1 MMEIVLL
8 LLLLLVGI
16 FLSAFFSG
24 SETGFYRATRI
35 RFVLDALSGNLVA
48 RGLHWLSNNPAM
60 FVATTLIG
68 NNLAN
73 YATSAAIVL
82 VTGRLARGQD
92 IAELVATVAMS
103 PVVFVYGELLPK
115 YLFFHAPN
123 TLLRRAGGL
132 FLCFTLLFLPIA
144 ALLWSL
150 GRLLEG
156 LLGQTPLRL
165 RLTLARQELKEA
177 MQEGREAGVLRP
189 VQHDLAQN
197 LFAVAS
203 LEAAQF
209 SQPIV
214 RETVVTL
221 GGAKSAA
228 MRLARRHRSNVLLV
242 KSPDNGSLLGYVR
255 VIDLYLQEDEQV
267 TQVRPLLRVRKN
279 ESHVAALIRMRTS
292 GELLASVTNDKGD
305 VVGIVTIERLTRP
318 LVQGE

>member
-1 MMEIVLL
+1 MMEIPLL
-8 LLLLLVGI
+8 LLLLLVGM

-35 RFVLDALSGNLVA
+35 RFVLDALSGSLVA
-48 RGLHWLSNNPAM
+48 RGLHWLTNNPAM

-73 YATSAAIVL
+73 YATSAAIVMI
-82 VTGRLARGQD
+82 TARVARD
-92 IAELVATVAMS
+92 MEIAELVATVAMS

-123 TLLRRAGGL
+123 TLLRRVGGL
-132 FLCFTLLFLPIA
+132 FLGFTLLFLPIA

-150 GRLLEG
+150 GQLLER

-197 LFAVAS
+197 LFSVAS
-203 LEAAQF
+203 LEASQF
-209 SQPIV
+209 SHPIP
-214 RETVVTL
+214 REIVIPL
-221 GGAKSAA
+221 GEARNAA
-228 MRLARRHRSNVLLV
+228 QRLARRHRSNVLLV
-242 KSPDNGSLLGYVR
+242 RSPASADLLGYVR
-255 VIDLYLQEDEQV
+255 VIDLYLQAEPRV
-267 TQVRPLLRVRKN
+267 TRVRPLMRVRKN
-279 ESHVAALIRMRTS
+279 ESHVATLIRMRTS
-292 GELLASVTNDKGD
+292 GELLASVTNDKGE
-305 VVGIVTIERLTRP
+305 VTGIVTIERLTAP